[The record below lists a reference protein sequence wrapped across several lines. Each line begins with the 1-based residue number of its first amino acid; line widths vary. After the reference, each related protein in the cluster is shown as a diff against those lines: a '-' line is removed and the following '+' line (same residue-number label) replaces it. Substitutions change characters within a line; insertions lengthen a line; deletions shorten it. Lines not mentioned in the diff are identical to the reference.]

1 MSRPASAS
9 WRESVESGAPRT
21 GLGTALPCDPGKGL
35 GCAVFC
41 PAAGS
46 HGRGI
51 VAQRQPE
58 LWSVLVSR
66 KLLVLGLALALTIG
80 VSCTSG
86 DMPLESQIYADVP
99 TDSAAP
105 VPPDTTGAMPPDT
118 AGAVPPDTT
127 GAVPPDTTGA
137 VPPDTAGTVPAGEEA
152 SLLSCQPQAY
162 AVTTKVI
169 GPRGGSIIVG
179 DHSLKIFED
188 ALSEDVTITAEQIE
202 GTVNSVRF
210 SPAGLHFAIPAVLS
224 LSYKNCAN
232 VWHPKR
238 IAYVDESLNILEWP
252 LSLDFNRSSQVKGL
266 IYHFSRYAVAF

>member
-1 MSRPASAS
+1 MNRY
-9 WRESVESGAPRT
+9 RRLLI
-21 GLGTALPCDPGKGL
+21 LG
-35 GCAVFC
+35 
-41 PAAGS
+41 
-46 HGRGI
+46 
-51 VAQRQPE
+51 
-58 LWSVLVSR
+58 
-66 KLLVLGLALALTIG
+66 LGLALTVG
-80 VSCTSG
+80 MSCTSG
-86 DMPLESQIYADVP
+86 ELPLENQVSSDTGGAVP
-99 TDSAAP
+99 TDTAGT
-105 VPPDTTGAMPPDT
+105 VPADT

-127 GAVPPDTTGA
+127 GSVPPDTSGT
-137 VPPDTAGTVPAGEEA
+137 VPPDTAGTEPVDTAGTVPPDGEEP
-152 SLLSCQPQAY
+152 SLLSCTPQAY

-179 DHSLKIFED
+179 DHYLKIFED

-238 IAYVDESLNILEWP
+238 IAYTDESLNILEWP